1 MKSKNITV
9 DEFGLSSVDYQ
20 ELVNL
25 FKKIESQTDMKF
37 ANALVTEA
45 AVSIQLDKINSR
57 GRLIAEKVSRL
68 ADSA

>member
-1 MKSKNITV
+1 MKSKNVTV
-9 DEFGLSSVDYQ
+9 DEFGLSSVDYI
-20 ELVNL
+20 ELVAL
-25 FKKIESQTDMKF
+25 FKKIESHTDMKF